1 MAWVCTAAG
10 HCRGAL
16 DSMPAGTGIGSALLS
31 GDEFRAGAMDIVNRA
46 EEHIIIARMI
56 HKIKSVL
63 SDDYAPPAASNDA
76 GCEAVI
82 KAHSIQHSEHKI
94 SIADISDNALQV
106 LSRLQHNGYQAYL
119 VGGCVR
125 DLMLGLKPKDFDVAT
140 DATPE
145 QIKAVFRNCRLI
157 GRRFRLA
164 HVVFGREIIEVAT
177 FRGHHLPVS
186 ESNAG
191 KRARSQ
197 QNQHGQLTRDNVFGT
212 ILEDAERRDFTF
224 NAMYYDAKTAVVTDF
239 ARGREALLRR
249 EIILIGDAATRYR
262 EDPVRMLRAI
272 RFAAKLDMSIPPQT
286 GADIPQLSQLLDN
299 IPPARLFDE
308 VSKLLL
314 SGHGLTTYKLLRQYQ
329 LFDKLFPQL
338 SPFLQES
345 EGLQQRLLEKVLQN
359 TDQRLRDG
367 LRITPAFFYAASLW
381 CCVEERAQLHLQ
393 EGGLHAHE
401 AFNLAASDVLQRQNQ
416 RIVIPKRFANVVRDI
431 WYLQQRLS
439 KRTGRRAYLTLEHPK
454 FRAAYDFLL
463 LRGEIHGGKLLE
475 LAQWWTEFQD
485 AAPSEQKKMQAKLRN
500 LDGNSSHRS
509 HRRSPVAKQ
518 NSTP

>member
-1 MAWVCTAAG
+1 
-10 HCRGAL
+10 
-16 DSMPAGTGIGSALLS
+16 MPTSTDIGSAILTAS
-31 GDEFRAGAMDIVNRA
+31 EFGPDPMGGANCA

-63 SDDYAPPAASNDA
+63 IDDYAPPTASNA
-76 GCEAVI
+76 LGGEAVV
-82 KAHSIQHSEHKI
+82 KAHSIQPSEHNI
-94 SIADISDNALQV
+94 AIADISDNALQV

-177 FRGHHLPVS
+177 FRGHHPP
-186 ESNAG
+186 ESGSTPG

-212 ILEDAERRDFTF
+212 LEEDAERRDFTF
-224 NAMYYDAKTAVVTDF
+224 NAMYYDAKNGVVTDF
-239 ARGREALLRR
+239 AKGREALRRR

-286 GADIPQLSQLLDN
+286 GADIPQLAQLLDN

-314 SGHGLTTYKLLRQYQ
+314 AGHGLSTFKLLQQYQ

-338 SPFLQES
+338 RPFLQDP
-345 EGLQQRLLEKVLQN
+345 EGREQRLLEKILQN
-359 TDQRLRDG
+359 TDQRLQNG

-381 CCVEERAQLHLQ
+381 CCVQERAQLHSQ
-393 EGGLHAHE
+393 EGGFQAHE
-401 AFNLAASDVLQRQNQ
+401 AFNLATSDVLQRQNQ

-431 WYLQQRLS
+431 WYLQQRLL
-439 KRTGRRAYLTLEHPK
+439 KRTGRRAYLALEHPK
-454 FRAAYDFLL
+454 FRAGYDFLL
-463 LRGEIHGGKLLE
+463 LRADIYGGTLSE

-485 AAPSEQKKMQAKLRN
+485 AAPNQQKKMQAKLRN
-500 LDGNSSHRS
+500 LDGSNGHRS
-509 HRRSPVAKQ
+509 RRRPPVAKDSS
-518 NSTP
+518 NS